1 MNERALRAAWKDRVF
16 EIRVSRNNKT
26 EMLAKFFFSLYYS
39 SQSKPRKLVKLCVAR
54 RNYIKILKIHLKKK
68 KKRN

>member
-26 EMLAKFFFSLYYS
+26 EMFAKFFFFTLLLESI
-39 SQSKPRKLVKLCVAR
+39 QAAETRQIVR
-54 RNYIKILKIHLKKK
+54 GTT
-68 KKRN
+68 